1 MQDQKNIILAVV
13 LSLAIIMGFQ
23 FLFPSDPPTTT
34 QQAAQTQ
41 ADGQTGATPS
51 APAQP
56 SSDVPTADDAAPV
69 SPDLGAAPA
78 RDRAQALAD
87 DPRVT
92 IETPALSGSLS
103 LIGARIDDLTLRR
116 YNVST
121 DPESGKITL
130 LSPKTAPRAYYA
142 EFGFVPGA
150 DAGTVPGSDTRWR
163 ADRDT
168 LTPDSPVTL
177 TWRNERGLNFTRKI
191 SVDENYMFSIED
203 SVENTGVGPA
213 TVYPYGL
220 ISRGYRPTTLGFYIL
235 HEGPL
240 GVFDGTLK
248 EVDYDE
254 MEDEGRIEK
263 ATTGGWIGITDKY
276 WLTAIDLDNE
286 TQSKARFVHSSNGH
300 GPRYQVDFLGGALTV
315 RPGESA
321 ATKTDFF
328 AGAKKVSLLDQYAE
342 AYDIPNF
349 DLAVDF
355 GWFYFL
361 TKPFFYA
368 LQFLYGLVGN
378 FGIAII
384 CFTICLRLLMFPLAN
399 KSFKSMSAMKKL
411 QPEMKKIQE
420 RFGDDRQRQQ
430 QEMMALYKREKVNP
444 VSGCLPIAIQIPI
457 FFALYKVLFVSLEM
471 RHAPFFGWIQD
482 LSAPDPTSAFNLFGL
497 IPWDP
502 PSFLMIG
509 VWPLIMGVT
518 MWLQQKLNPA
528 PADPVQAKIMMF
540 LPVVFTIMLAGF
552 PAGLVIYWATNN
564 TLSMAQQWVIM
575 RKMGVSAS

>member
-23 FLFPSDPPTTT
+23 FLWPTGPAPQPT
-34 QQAAQTQ
+34 QQTAEQQ
-41 ADGQTGATPS
+41 APGAVQGGE
-51 APAQP
+51 AQP
-56 SSDVPTADDAAPV
+56 GADVPSPTDVTPGGPAHGAVGAP
-69 SPDLGAAPA
+69 S

-87 DPRVT
+87 DPRVA
-92 IETPALSGSLS
+92 IDTPALSGSLS
-103 LIGARIDDLTLRR
+103 LVGARIDDLTLRR
-116 YNVST
+116 YHT
-121 DPESGKITL
+121 DPDTDSPLITL
-130 LSPKTAPRAYYA
+130 LSPKGAPRAYYA

-150 DAGTVPGSDTRWR
+150 DAGTVPGSETVWE
-163 ADRDT
+163 ADADT
-168 LTPDSPVTL
+168 LTPDQPVTL
-177 TWRNERGLNFTRKI
+177 TWRNERGLVFIRKI
-191 SVDENYMFSIED
+191 SVDDNYMFTIED
-203 SVENTGVGPA
+203 RVENTGVGPA

-220 ISRGYRPTTLGFYIL
+220 ISRGYRPETLGFYIL

-254 MEDEGRIEK
+254 VEDEGRIEQ

-276 WLTAIDLDNE
+276 WLTAIDLDND
-286 TQSKARFVHSSNGH
+286 TPSKTRFVHSGNGA
-300 GPRYQVDFLGGALTV
+300 PRYQVDFLGDALSV

-321 ATKTDFF
+321 VTKTDFF
-328 AGAKKVSLLDQYAE
+328 AGAKKVSLLDEYAQT
-342 AYDIPNF
+342 YDIPNF

-378 FGIAII
+378 FGVAII
-384 CFTICLRLLMFPLAN
+384 CFTIVLRLIMFPLAN

-420 RFGDDRQRQQ
+420 RFKDDRQRQQ

-482 LSAPDPTSAFNLFGL
+482 LSAPDPTSLFNLFGL

-509 VWPLIMGVT
+509 VWPLVMGLT
-518 MWLQQKLNPA
+518 IWLQMKLNPA
-528 PADPVQAKIMMF
+528 PADPMQAKIMSF
-540 LPVVFTIMLAGF
+540 LPIVFTIMLAGF

-564 TLSMAQQWVIM
+564 ILSMAQQWVIM

>member
-23 FLFPSDPPTTT
+23 FLWPSEPAPPQQSAQTA
-34 QQAAQTQ
+34 QQAP
-41 ADGQTGATPS
+41 GASATDIPAPAGS
-51 APAQP
+51 APSLQAPGGAQ
-56 SSDVPTADDAAPV
+56 
-69 SPDLGAAPA
+69 DLV

-92 IETPALSGSLS
+92 IETPELTGSLS
-103 LIGARIDDLTLRR
+103 LIGARIDDLTLRNYR
-116 YNVST
+116 TTIDEASPNIV
-121 DPESGKITL
+121 L
-130 LSPKTAPRAYYA
+130 LSPKGAPRSYYA
-142 EFGFVPGA
+142 EFGFVSGGQGGDVPGA
-150 DAGTVPGSDTRWR
+150 DTRWQ
-163 ADRDT
+163 ADQGT
-168 LTPDSPVTL
+168 LTPDTPVTL
-177 TWRNERGLNFTRKI
+177 TWQNERGLVFTRKI
-191 SVDENYMFSIED
+191 SIDDHYMFTIED
-203 SVENTGVGPA
+203 SIENTSTSPA
-213 TVYPYGL
+213 TLHPYGL
-220 ISRGYRPTTLGFYIL
+220 ISRGYRPDTLGFYIL

-240 GVFDGTLK
+240 GVFNGTLK
-248 EVDYDE
+248 EVDYGDL
-254 MEDEGRIEK
+254 EDDRRIEQ
-263 ATTGGWIGITDKY
+263 ASTGGWLGITDKY
-276 WLTAIDLDNE
+276 WLTAIDLNNE
-286 TQSKARFVHSSNGH
+286 SESSTRFVYSSDPG
-300 GPRYQVDFLGGALTV
+300 RYQADFLGAGLTV
-315 RPGESA
+315 RPGETA
-321 ATKTDFF
+321 TTKTDFF
-328 AGAKKVSLLDQYAE
+328 AGAKQVKLLDRYAE
-342 AYDIPNF
+342 EYGITNF

-368 LQFLYGLVGN
+368 IEFLYGLLGN
-378 FGIAII
+378 FGLGIIA
-384 CFTICLRLLMFPLAN
+384 FTFVLRLIMFPLAN

-420 RFGDDRQRQQ
+420 RFKDDRQRQQ

-471 RHAPFFGWIQD
+471 RHAPFYGWIQD
-482 LSAPDPTSAFNLFGL
+482 LSAPDPTSLFNLFGL

-509 VWPLIMGVT
+509 IWPLIMGAT

-528 PADPVQAKIMMF
+528 PADPMQAKIMMF

-564 TLSMAQQWVIM
+564 ILSMAQQWVIM
-575 RKMGVSAS
+575 RKMGVSAT